1 MLKPALAAILLA
13 SLVPVSACGGSK
25 GSASTPPN
33 QPAETA
39 ANTAASPLAA
49 EAGAGVESPALRAL
63 LERHWDQRME
73 ASPVW
78 ASTMGDH
85 RFDDRIAD
93 GSEKAILA
101 RQAQSHAL
109 LDESRAIEASE
120 LSAKDKVTLALF
132 TESLHRQKER
142 EQCEN
147 YRWSVSARGNPVS
160 AANGLADDHKITDLA
175 SAKNL
180 VARYKQVS
188 RSIDDSIANLR
199 SGLAQGRVANAETIR
214 RTVALV
220 QGQIDQDLK
229 SWSLLK
235 PSRTLTELDAPGAQ
249 GVADELLAVVTDEI
263 RPAFARYLK
272 FLSEELAPAGRTGAK
287 IGVHALP
294 NGLACYDASIAGH
307 INLDKGA
314 LEIHALGLR
323 EIARINEEMTQ
334 LGKKLFGKKDLVS
347 TIAHLRGSKELYY
360 TTSQEIVEKAETS
373 LAKAKAAIPE
383 FFGILPKTD
392 CVVTEIPAF
401 EAPYTTIAYY
411 KEPHANGEKPGEY
424 YINTYKPETRPRFE
438 MEVLAYHESIPG
450 HHLQIAISQERGDL
464 PLFRRHGGST
474 AFVEGWALYTERLA
488 DEMQMYS
495 GDLDRMGMLSYDAW
509 RASRLVVDTGIHAK
523 GWTREQAETFMRE
536 HTALT
541 EGNIVNEVDRYISW
555 PGQAVAYKIG
565 QLEIFRLRQ
574 WAMEELG
581 DAFDIRSFHDAV
593 LSQGAVTLPVLAT
606 QIEAWVAEVKG
617 S

>member
-13 SLVPVSACGGSK
+13 SLVPISACGGSK
-25 GSASTPPN
+25 GSASTSPV
-33 QPAETA
+33 QPAKTTGK
-39 ANTAASPLAA
+39 TAASPLAA
-49 EAGAGVESPALRAL
+49 EAVAGVESPALRAL
-63 LERHWDQRME
+63 LEKHWDQRME

-85 RFDDRIAD
+85 RFDDQIAD

-109 LDESRAIEASE
+109 LDEARAMEASE

-132 TESLHRQKER
+132 TESLHRQKAR

-160 AANGLADDHKITDLA
+160 AANGLADDHKITDLE
-175 SAKNL
+175 SGKNL

-199 SGLAQGRVANAETIR
+199 SGIAQGRVANAETIR

-220 QGQIDQDLK
+220 QGQIDQDLE

-235 PSRTLTELDAPGAQ
+235 PSKTLIELDAPGAQ

-263 RPAFARYLK
+263 RPAFARYLN

-314 LEIHALGLR
+314 LEIHELGLR
-323 EIARINEEMTQ
+323 EIARINEEMTK
-334 LGKKLFGKKDLVS
+334 LGTTLFGKKELGA

-360 TTSQEIVEKAETS
+360 TSAAEIVEKAEMS

-424 YINTYKPETRPRFE
+424 YINTHKPETRPRFE

-488 DEMQMYS
+488 DEMQLYS

-565 QLEIFRLRQ
+565 QLEIFRLRE
-574 WAMEELG
+574 WAMGELG

-606 QIEAWVAEVKG
+606 QIEAWVAGVKG

>member
-235 PSRTLTELDAPGAQ
+235 PSKTLTELDAPGAQ

-323 EIARINEEMTQ
+323 EIARINEEMTK

>member
-1 MLKPALAAILLA
+1 MLMFKPALAAILLA
-13 SLVPVSACGGSK
+13 SVTSFPSCGGSQ
-25 GSASTPPN
+25 GATTTPS
-33 QPAETA
+33 PAAEG
-39 ANTAASPLAA
+39 SPLAA
-49 EAGAGVESPALRAL
+49 EAGAGVDSPALREL
-63 LERHWDQRME
+63 LETHWDQRMR
-73 ASPVW
+73 AAPVW

-85 RFDDRIAD
+85 RFDEKIAD
-93 GSEKAILA
+93 GSETAILA
-101 RQAQSHAL
+101 RRKQSHAL
-109 LDESRAIEASE
+109 LERARAMPTAE
-120 LSAKDKVTLALF
+120 LSKKDQVTLALF
-132 TESLHRQKER
+132 VETLHRQKER
-142 EQCEN
+142 ELCET

-160 AANGLADDHKITDLA
+160 SANGLADDHKITDLD
-175 SAKNL
+175 SAKSL
-180 VARYKQVS
+180 VARYKQVAT
-188 RSIDDSIANLR
+188 SIDDSIANLR
-199 SGLAQGRVANAETIR
+199 SGMEQGRVANAESIR

-220 QGQIDQDLK
+220 QGQLDQDLDE
-229 SWSLLK
+229 WSLLK
-235 PSRTLTELDAPGAQ
+235 PLKTISELDDPSAPAVATELRT
-249 GVADELLAVVTDEI
+249 VVVDSI
-263 RPAFARYLK
+263 GPAFTRYHT
-272 FLSEELAPAGRTGAK
+272 FLSEELAPAGRTGNK
-287 IGVHALP
+287 IGAHALP
-294 NGLACYDASIAGH
+294 DGLACYDASIAGH

-314 LEIHALGLR
+314 LEIHELGLR
-323 EIARINEEMTQ
+323 EIARINEEMAQ
-334 LGKKLFGKKDLVS
+334 LGAKLFGKEDLAS

-360 TTSQEIVEKAETS
+360 SSEAEIVAKAEAS

-383 FFGILPKTD
+383 FFGILPKAD
-392 CVVTEIPAF
+392 CVVTKIPAF

-488 DEMQMYS
+488 DEMKMYS

-523 GWTREQAETFMRE
+523 GWTRDQAETFMRE

-574 WAMEELG
+574 WAMDELG
-581 DAFDIRSFHDAV
+581 DTFDIRGFHDAV

-606 QIEAWVAEVKG
+606 QIEAWVADVKQR
-617 S
+617 

>member
-1 MLKPALAAILLA
+1 MFKPALAAILFTSA
-13 SLVPVSACGGSK
+13 VSLPACGGGGRGPISV
-25 GSASTPPN
+25 PPPEPTIN
-33 QPAETA
+33 EVVK
-39 ANTAASPLAA
+39 SPLAA
-49 EAGAGVESPALRAL
+49 EAGAGVESPDLRAL
-63 LERHWDQRME
+63 LETHWDQEMK

-85 RFDDRIAD
+85 RFDDKIAD
-93 GSEKAILA
+93 HSESAILA
-101 RQAQSHAL
+101 GQKQSHEL
-109 LDESRAIEASE
+109 LERARAMDSNV

-132 TESLHRQKER
+132 IETLHRQKER

-160 AANGLADDHKITDLA
+160 AANGVADDHKITGLP

-180 VARYKQVS
+180 VTRYRQVPK
-188 RSIDDSIANLR
+188 SIDDNIANLR
-199 SGLAQGRVANAETIR
+199 SGLAKGRVANAETVL
-214 RTVALV
+214 RTIALV
-220 QGQIDQDLK
+220 QGQLDQELE
-229 SWSLLK
+229 SWSLLAPAK
-235 PSRTLTELDAPGAQ
+235 SVSELEASGADA
-249 GVADELLAVVTDEI
+249 VAAELYDVVSSEI
-263 RPAFARYLK
+263 KPAFERYLK
-272 FLSEELAPAGRTGAK
+272 FLSEELAPAGRAGDQ

-294 NGLACYDASIAGH
+294 NGLACYDASIASH

-314 LEIHALGLR
+314 LEIHELGLR
-323 EIARINEEMTQ
+323 EIARINEEMTK
-334 LGKKLFGKKDLVS
+334 LGAKLFGEKDLAS
-347 TIAHLRGSKELYY
+347 TVAHLRNSKELYY
-360 TTSQEIVEKAETS
+360 STEEEIVEKAEAS
-373 LAKAKAAIPE
+373 LAKAKAAIPK

-392 CVVTEIPAF
+392 CVVTKIPVF

-411 KEPHANGEKPGEY
+411 KQPHANGEKPGEY

-488 DEMQMYS
+488 DEMQMYT

-523 GWTREQAETFMRE
+523 GWTRKQAETFMRE

-565 QLEIFRLRQ
+565 QLEIFRLRAL
-574 WAMEELG
+574 AMETLG
-581 DAFDIRSFHDAV
+581 DKFDIRKFHDVV

-606 QIEAWVAEVKG
+606 QVQAWIASAKQ
-617 S
+617 